1 MILAECL
8 QTFKKNKKDR
18 ITSLKNKSYL
28 NCSGRNLINYTI
40 FFNLSE
46 LNPLQWPEEPTQ
58 HPNKV
63 FMKYKF
69 KGVHFLIKI

>member
-8 QTFKKNKKDR
+8 QTLKKNKKDR

-28 NCSGRNLINYTI
+28 NYSGRNLINYTI

-46 LNPLQWPEEPTQ
+46 LNPL
-58 HPNKV
+58 
-63 FMKYKF
+63 
-69 KGVHFLIKI
+69 

>member
-8 QTFKKNKKDR
+8 QTLKKNKKDR

-46 LNPLQWPEEPTQ
+46 LNPLQ
-58 HPNKV
+58 
-63 FMKYKF
+63 
-69 KGVHFLIKI
+69 

>member
-46 LNPLQWPEEPTQ
+46 LNPLQ
-58 HPNKV
+58 
-63 FMKYKF
+63 
-69 KGVHFLIKI
+69 